1 MKTFL
6 FLLALVA
13 LAVLTV
19 VLEFAIFIG
28 GCYAYAWLSMNHPIV
43 TLGILIGAAVL
54 ASKWGKTA

>member
-19 VLEFAIFIG
+19 VLEFAIFMCG
-28 GCYAYAWLSMNHPIV
+28 LYAFAWLSVNHSIV
-43 TLGILIGAAVL
+43 ALGLLIGVAVL